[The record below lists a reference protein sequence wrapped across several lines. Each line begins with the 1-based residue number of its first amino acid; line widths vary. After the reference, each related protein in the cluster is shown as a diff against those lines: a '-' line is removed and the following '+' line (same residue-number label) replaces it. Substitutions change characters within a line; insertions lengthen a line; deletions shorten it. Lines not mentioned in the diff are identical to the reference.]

1 MAKSPGRTKKLKVE
15 LKRCYENSTAVTVAE
30 NSEDLITYNSLEIVL
45 RARMDICV
53 LRAQGRWNSIVASGN
68 RLVVGWSGVQIPAG
82 IRDFSVLQ
90 YDQTGSGAHQASYS
104 MGTGV

>member
-1 MAKSPGRTKKLKVE
+1 
-15 LKRCYENSTAVTVAE
+15 VADIA
-30 NSEDLITYNSLEIVL
+30 EDLITCSSLEIVL
-45 RARMDICV
+45 RARMDIVCV

-90 YDQTGSGAHQASYS
+90 YDQTGSGAHQAAYS